1 MNNLFLGIN
10 ALAYNVQQEPPTNDE
25 VVLGNFEFL
34 RTSRAKEFRKD
45 NEEEL
50 FNSDVEVDDQRF
62 KGHSHSA
69 NPDHPSQEW
78 ATSADFLGLSPE
90 AQFQPNYSRE
100 VDEDEFPIQLTEE
113 APSARGREDW
123 GPAKEILSIPLM
135 QGAIPLPP

>member
-100 VDEDEFPIQLTEE
+100 
-113 APSARGREDW
+113 G
-123 GPAKEILSIPLM
+123 AKGGDGNNKGCNLSGELVRDS
-135 QGAIPLPP
+135 QFQNRNR